1 MKPRIDIDIT
11 DCYGSRV
18 NKILDVNSLEAY
30 EICLNGSKVCIADQ
44 LNELE
49 LNNEKLKELLL
60 RCWFVMLSERE
71 ALKSLE
77 SSLDSTYIDS
87 TYINTLDTAIMGIK
101 CDILNSGIVTNDELK

>member
-18 NKILDVNSLEAY
+18 DKILDANGLEPY
-30 EICLNGSKVCIADQ
+30 EIYLNGSKVCITEK

-60 RCWFVMLSERE
+60 RCWFTILSTRE
-71 ALKSLE
+71 ALKLPKSNSE
-77 SSLDSTYIDS
+77 GA
-87 TYINTLDTAIMGIK
+87 YINTLDTTIMSLK
-101 CDILNSGIVTNDELK
+101 YDILNSGMITNDELK